1 MTTYAEPQSAQQD
14 SPPRTEVVLNPGHGE
29 AFTAHMISATWSEE
43 SGWSGLELLPLSDLV
58 IHPGMIGLHYGQV
71 AFEGLKAHRRGD
83 GRMGVF
89 RPADHAAR
97 FRRSCRRLA
106 IPELPEDVFVAA
118 VDRLIATD
126 EGALS
131 TDPSHS
137 IYLRPII
144 FATDT
149 SLMLRPSR
157 TYRFLLMAF
166 VAGGFFGE
174 DVESVSVWI
183 SHDYVRAFPGG
194 TGDVKIAGNYAPSF
208 LAQRQ
213 AEEAGCAQAV
223 WLDARE
229 RRYVEE
235 MGGMNMFL
243 VRGSGPDAQVITP
256 ELTGTLLPGVT
267 RRTVLTLAER
277 LGYRTGQER
286 ISLDQWR
293 RECTEGSMT
302 EVFACG
308 TAAVVTPVG
317 AVRDRDGGWTIGD
330 GRPGPVTLSLR
341 QALVDLHHG
350 KLPDPEG
357 WLHPVPAL

>member
-1 MTTYAEPQSAQQD
+1 MTTFAEPSQ
-14 SPPRTEVVLNPGHGE
+14 VVLNPGHGE
-29 AFTAHMISATWSEE
+29 SFTAHMVSAEWTEE
-43 SGWSGLELLPLSDLV
+43 TGWTSLELMPLADLT

-71 AFEGLKAHRRGD
+71 AFEGLKAHRRTD
-83 GRMGVF
+83 GSMGVF
-89 RPADHAAR
+89 RPYDHAAR
-97 FRRSCRRLA
+97 FRRSCARLA
-106 IPELPEDVFVAA
+106 IPELPEDLFVGAIEQ
-118 VDRLIATD
+118 LIVAD

-137 IYLRPII
+137 IYIRPII

-174 DVESVSVWI
+174 DIESVAVWV

-208 LAQRQ
+208 LAQQ
-213 AEEAGCAQAV
+213 AAEAAGCRQAV
-223 WLDARE
+223 WLDAHE
-229 RRYVEE
+229 RRYIEE

-243 VRGSGPDAQVITP
+243 VRGSGQDAEVITP
-256 ELTGTLLPGVT
+256 QLTGTLLPGVT
-267 RRTVLTLAER
+267 RRTVLALAER
-277 LGYRTGQER
+277 LGHTAKEER

-293 RECTEGSMT
+293 AECLSGSFT

-317 AVRDRDGGWTIGD
+317 QVRDRDGDWTIGD
-330 GRPGPVTLSLR
+330 GTPGPVTRSLR

-350 KLPDPEG
+350 ELADPNG
-357 WLHPVPAL
+357 WMHTCG